1 MSPNH
6 PLHCKLLSITTTSI
20 VPSVTKIFN
29 LSLTTGRFPVAWKFA
44 RIVPIPKTGDLTNPS
59 NYRPIS
65 ILPILSKLLE
75 RHVHNLLSHHLHT
88 HCPLSPHQ
96 WGFTEGKSTTSAL
109 ISFTHDCQNALDS
122 SQEVCTVFFDLSKAF
137 DTVPHLPLLYK
148 LSCLQVPPFLL
159 RWIYDYLSNRSQAVV
174 LGGTTS
180 NILPVVSGVPQ
191 GSVLG
196 PLLFLIYIDQVASS
210 VTYSNITMYADDIAM
225 YKIITNP
232 SDYTYLQEDI
242 LSLCSWIA
250 NNYLTLNS
258 QKCRYMIFTRKHQPT
273 FPTSDLYV
281 NDHHALVK
289 TDHYKYL
296 GLNLSTDLSWS
307 HHIDLICTKTRK
319 LVGMLYRNFYKY
331 SSSPTLLKLFKALI
345 RTHLEYA
352 GVVWDPY
359 LVKDIFAVEN
369 VQKFAL
375 QVCSKQWNS
384 NYDTLLNTLTVPTLS
399 SRRKTQK
406 LCTLFSILTGKFS
419 SPHCPTPRN
428 THYSSRHLN
437 SVQLTIPHC
446 RTNSYKH
453 SFFVD
458 TPKLWNN
465 LPFDVATIN
474 FVTVLK
480 HKLINTQL

>member
-1 MSPNH
+1 M
-6 PLHCKLLSITTTSI
+6 
-20 VPSVTKIFN
+20 
-29 LSLTTGRFPVAWKFA
+29 
-44 RIVPIPKTGDLTNPS
+44 
-59 NYRPIS
+59 
-65 ILPILSKLLE
+65 
-75 RHVHNLLSHHLHT
+75 
-88 HCPLSPHQ
+88 
-96 WGFTEGKSTTSAL
+96 
-109 ISFTHDCQNALDS
+109 
-122 SQEVCTVFFDLSKAF
+122 
-137 DTVPHLPLLYK
+137 
-148 LSCLQVPPFLL
+148 
-159 RWIYDYLSNRSQAVV
+159 
-174 LGGTTS
+174 
-180 NILPVVSGVPQ
+180 
-191 GSVLG
+191 
-196 PLLFLIYIDQVASS
+196 
-210 VTYSNITMYADDIAM
+210 TYSNITMYADDIAM
-225 YKIITNP
+225 YKIISNP

-258 QKCRYMIFTRKHQPT
+258 QKCCYMIFTRKHQPT
-273 FPTSDLYV
+273 LLTSDLYV

-296 GLNLSTDLSWS
+296 GLNLSRDLSWS

-319 LVGMLYRNFYKY
+319 LVSMLYRNFYKY
-331 SSSPTLLKLFKALI
+331 SSSPTLLKLYKALI
-345 RTHLEYA
+345 RPHLEYA

-375 QVCSKQWNS
+375 RVCSKQWNS
-384 NYDTLLNTLTVPTLS
+384 NYDTLLNALTVPTLS

-474 FVTVLK
+474 SVTVLK
-480 HKLINTQL
+480 HKLIAAQL